1 MSYAEGVF
9 GNLGWLEIGTLL
21 VVALLVF
28 GPDKLPAV
36 ARDAARMLRELRKM
50 AQGAR
55 TQLKSELG
63 PEFAD
68 FDFDSLNPRAF
79 VRKHLLEDIEEVD
92 ELDQPARR
100 PAAERPPAPGERH
113 SDGERTPYD
122 PDTT

>member
-1 MSYAEGVF
+1 VF
-9 GNLGWLEIGTLL
+9 GSLGWGEIGMLL
-21 VVALLVF
+21 VVALIVF
-28 GPDKLPAV
+28 GPDKLPSV

-79 VRKHLLEDIEEVD
+79 VRKHLLDDDEDLNGVPTHRSPTD
-92 ELDQPARR
+92 RDPT
-100 PAAERPPAPGERH
+100 PAPGQPSRQAPPSHDAEAA
-113 SDGERTPYD
+113 PFD